1 MVRFDHTL
9 SKEGMKTIY
18 NKQLMDAYMKRGDW
32 YSENNLLVEALGDYE
47 QVYLFKLREMDMTE
61 IQVHDLIPYCY

>member
-1 MVRFDHTL
+1 MARFDHTL
-9 SKEGMKTIY
+9 PKEGMKTIY

-47 QVYLFKLREMDMTE
+47 QVYLFKLREMDITE
-61 IQVHDLIPYCY
+61 IQVYDLIPYCY

>member
-1 MVRFDHTL
+1 MARFDHTL
-9 SKEGMKTIY
+9 SKEGMKVIY

-47 QVYLFKLREMDMTE
+47 QVYLLKLCEMDMTE
-61 IQVHDLIPYCY
+61 IQVYDLIPYCY

>member
-47 QVYLFKLREMDMTE
+47 QVYLLKLCEMDMTE
-61 IQVHDLIPYCY
+61 IQVYDLISYCY

>member
-47 QVYLFKLREMDMTE
+47 QVYLLKLCEMDMTE
-61 IQVHDLIPYCY
+61 IQVYDLIPYCY

>member
-47 QVYLFKLREMDMTE
+47 QVYLLKLCEMDMTE
-61 IQVHDLIPYCY
+61 IQVYDLISYSY

>member
-1 MVRFDHTL
+1 MARFDHTL
-9 SKEGMKTIY
+9 SKEGMKVIY

-47 QVYLFKLREMDMTE
+47 QVYLLKLCEMDMTE
-61 IQVHDLIPYCY
+61 IQVYDLIPYYY